1 MTQMTQEDEIVN
13 KIANDTLTEEDLK
26 SLSKL
31 NAEDTNVEET
41 DSEVSNVSDKASDTD
56 NTSQSSEQVLTD
68 KTHEQVLTDTTHD
81 VISKMPKGKEL
92 VTVDD
97 EFIEA
102 QPEEVKKYLSGIK
115 GETLSLNML
124 KTYVNEQWYIDTIK
138 KQQKQSETKQFE
150 VDENFGDKDFLAL
163 PAVETEVNSAV
174 VKILREKYPDLPANA
189 TQEEIDDFIKDL
201 QFENPRKAI
210 AFIRDEEQARADV
223 QKAVEKIVYLQNN
236 WKTLAAQSIENAVER
251 VNKKIQDSFGVS
263 LEDLGVN
270 LHLDDKLYNE
280 FLYERVLMPDK
291 KVNTRV
297 VKNVGDVFV
306 IDEDAAASEILNN
319 ILDFLGKKVR
329 SGVRT
334 SEIVPP
340 PSPKSSIS
348 GKKAAQVQSTVKSID
363 VSKLTPDMPIEEIDR
378 ALESLIKGV

>member
-1 MTQMTQEDEIVN
+1 MTQMTQEDELVN
-13 KIANDTLTEEDLK
+13 KIANDTLTEEDLQ

-31 NAEDTNVEET
+31 NGEDIPVEEKT
-41 DSEVSNVSDKASDTD
+41 SESSNVSDEVSDID
-56 NTSQSSEQVLTD
+56 NSSQSSEQVLTD
-68 KTHEQVLTDTTHD
+68 TTHE

-138 KQQKQSETKQFE
+138 NKQQKQESETRPLE
-150 VDENFGDKDFLAL
+150 VDEDFGDKDLLKL

-174 VKILREKYPDLPANA
+174 VKILREKYPDLPVNA

-251 VNKKIQDSFGVS
+251 VNKKIQDSFGMS

-319 ILDFLGKKVR
+319 ILDFLGKRVR

-348 GKKAAQVQSTVKSID
+348 GKKAAQVQSTVKSVD
-363 VSKLTPDMPIEEIDR
+363 VSRLTPDMPIEEIDR